1 MKKLVSTLFG
11 GLIGAAMVASP
22 AVAADFVFKYGNS
35 QPEKDGRS
43 QSMVFFEKELEKRSG
58 GRIDVENYFS
68 AVLGNEREMM
78 DQVATGLIQGTRGGF
93 FTDVNPKFSILQ
105 LPFLVAN
112 WDEAI
117 CLVRSDWMKGVQA
130 EGSKGKYHV
139 PATGISQGFRAH
151 TNNVRPL
158 KVPADLKGLKMR
170 VPQQE
175 VYIETSKALGASPQ
189 AMPFSE
195 AYQAFKTGVIDGQ
208 DNPPA
213 NIAAYKVEEVQKYMS
228 ITNYSTGPDP
238 LMINKA
244 WYDKLPADLQK
255 TFDAVAVEALAHS
268 DKTYRDGEADMIKTP
283 GKQMEVNYVTGKELA
298 MFVDLAKPVHAIFV
312 GKGDFTQADIDGAV
326 AAARSCK

>member
-11 GLIGAAMVASP
+11 GLIGVAMVAGP

-35 QPEKDGRS
+35 QPEQDARS

-58 GRIDVENYFS
+58 GRIEVENYFS

-93 FTDVNPKFSILQ
+93 FNDINPKFSILT
-105 LPFLVAN
+105 LPFLVAD

-117 CLVRSDWMKGVQA
+117 CLVRSDWMKAVQA

-139 PATGISQGFRAH
+139 PATGISNGFRAH
-151 TNNVRPL
+151 TNNVRPF
-158 KVPADLKGLKMR
+158 KTPADLKGLKMR

-213 NIAAYKVEEVQKYMS
+213 NIAAYKVEEVQKYMT

-238 LMINKA
+238 LMISKV

-255 TFDAVAVEALAHS
+255 IFDEVAVEALALS
-268 DKTYRDGEADMIKTP
+268 DKTFRDGEAGMIKTL
-283 GKQMEVNYVTGKELA
+283 GKQMEVNYVTGKELQ
-298 MFVDLAKPVHAIFV
+298 MFVDLAKPVHQIFV
-312 GKGDFTQADIDGAV
+312 KKGDFTQADIDGAV